1 MVFRFSTFQTVVAYI
16 AAVTMDNSQPIIMED
31 SQQWIHDSQRGDDSP
46 FHHSQETLSLPGN
59 GDLDADTG
67 NEEKKSVN
75 QLRLKIKCRWT
86 LLLPMGSLRT
96 LPKRSR

>member
-16 AAVTMDNSQPIIMED
+16 AAVTMDNSQPIIMEE
-31 SQQWIHDSQRGDDSP
+31 SQQWIQDSQGGDDSP
-46 FHHSQETLSLPGN
+46 FHDSQETLSLPGN

-67 NEEKKSVN
+67 NEEKKPKVG
-75 QLRLKIKCRWT
+75 CGWA